1 MMKNVLI
8 FPATALAIGILAG
21 CSGGDSDSA
30 DGSETASD
38 QSSVQSNP
46 IPRGSSTT
54 RERLPDVTEL
64 DDDKPVIAAPRL
76 RGGSETDAGGL
87 DLVIFA
93 SGRKEYRDSL
103 RLIAEGST
111 DKQFQQLDA
120 ALRWLLIN
128 DPSIMNNE
136 QRLFEAINGKTGN
149 QVLDMVAERVNARA
163 Q

>member
-8 FPATALAIGILAG
+8 FPATVLAIGILAG
-21 CSGGDSDSA
+21 CSGGESDSA
-30 DGSETASD
+30 DGTESASD
-38 QSSVQSNP
+38 RSVQSNP
-46 IPRGSSTT
+46 IPRGSSAS

-64 DDDKPVIAAPRL
+64 DDDKPIIEAPRL
-76 RGGSETDAGGL
+76 RGSSETDAGGL

-93 SGRKEYRDSL
+93 SGRQEYRDSL

-111 DKQFQQLDA
+111 DTQFQQLDA

-136 QRLFEAINGKTGN
+136 QRLFDTVNGKTGN
-149 QVLDMVAERVNARA
+149 QVLELVAERVNGRA